1 MWKYE
6 ELFSQ
11 LKRALACIKDQD
23 LNRAESLLMEVK
35 DAMENDGED
44 RELTGEWYL
53 LLAMIR
59 SRDPEQ
65 AIPLLKKARERI
77 KGYSRVV
84 PPGTK
89 MTPDLYGPLF
99 VLLKEPGKADETAE
113 NLENMFD
120 LYDSLCAGGYRC
132 DLLFRAQLAFYRGQF
147 KEAQSLLMKAEGN
160 AKKNGCG
167 LDQICATEFRSRL
180 AIHMRMPMEW
190 TQAFDFICNMQKK
203 EDRVLKEAALYIKCQ
218 MWMRVGLV
226 SNVPE
231 WIRDGRFGVVGDHGT
246 YRLVGDRVSY
256 QTFSLGWQ
264 THMRYLLYSGNFT
277 RLINT
282 ADMADFF
289 YGLSHM
295 PLYASYLWL
304 DKASAWKALGD
315 EDNVKECVKK
325 AVEILAPDGLW
336 VYVAEFIPALGEDL
350 IREIEPYGPE
360 AMAGYERFSK
370 GYAAKLAAIRKFMSE
385 SVFREPLTEK
395 EQTVARLAA
404 LGFQSKELAEYLS
417 LSPNTIKYHLA
428 NIYKKLGIK
437 NRVEL
442 KTAMEKSME
451 KEYAFWTEMTQK
463 EKK

>member
-1 MWKYE
+1 VWKYE

-190 TQAFDFICNMQKK
+190 TRAFDFISSMQKN
-203 EDRVLKEAALYIKCQ
+203 ENRVLKEVALFVKCQ

-231 WIRDGRFGVVGDHGT
+231 WIREGNFGVVSDQQN
-246 YRLVGDRVSY
+246 YRLLGDKVSY
-256 QTFSLGWQ
+256 QAFPLGWQ

-282 ADMADFF
+282 VDLADRF
-289 YGLSHM
+289 YGLSRM

-315 EDNVKECVKK
+315 EEKVKVYVKK

-336 VYVAEFIPALGEDL
+336 VYLAEFVPALGADL
-350 IREIEPYGPE
+350 IREIEPYGQE
-360 AMAGYERFSK
+360 AMAGYEKFS
-370 GYAAKLAAIRKFMSE
+370 GEYDVKLAVIRQFMAE
-385 SVFREPLTEK
+385 GIFREPLTEK

-417 LSPNTIKYHLA
+417 ISANTIKYHLS

-442 KTAMEKSME
+442 KMAMEQYME